1 MRNLL
6 IILWFF
12 IPIEVF
18 SQIETTSKVISVG
31 DSILNATIGSKYQKY
46 FKLDSS
52 STYEFKRKIGN
63 SKIKPLQVNK
73 RIRGIFE
80 SADLVY
86 RIEYPN
92 LQMFSSKLDVSIYK
106 SGYIY
111 VNIEDIP
118 DFILKNREFEYISF
132 SRVKE
137 MADSLLNKH
146 GIRVDYMLHRD
157 YESKIFVWEI
167 NNIIRDHTPHG
178 NMDGLM
184 EIIKMEPKTENILEH
199 KVVETGHLF

>member
-12 IPIEVF
+12 IPLEVF

-31 DSILNATIGSKYQKY
+31 DIILNVTIGSKYQKY

-73 RIRGIFE
+73 KIKGTFE

-92 LQMFSSKLDVSIYK
+92 LQMFSSKLVVSIYK

-111 VNIEDIP
+111 VNTDDIP

-137 MADSLLNKH
+137 MADSLLKKH

-167 NNIIRDHTPHG
+167 NNIIRDHTLHG

-184 EIIKMEPKTENILEH
+184 EIIKLEPKTENILEH